1 MSSHKLRNY
10 PVRSSD
16 LCEFPQ
22 IEKLSVKALI
32 CVSSH
37 KLRNYP

>member
-1 MSSHKLRNY
+1 MNAVKKEIIRK
-10 PVRSSD
+10 SSD

-22 IEKLSVKALI
+22 VEKLSVKALI

-37 KLRNYP
+37 KLKNYP